1 VFAAPSDDDGHHA
14 GQQSRVAQGET
25 SNSPRGSTNSGTM
38 MAVSTTDAT
47 KGAVILE
54 VAPVDRPRPHASQR
68 CARPMPREP
77 EFAREPELEHEPRW
91 RAVSGSLARLRC
103 DGNLSPR
110 TSYGPPRSA
119 RLVQAVTDRSR
130 VRSRL
135 NNVLVAVEFGPP
147 RSTTG

>member
-1 VFAAPSDDDGHHA
+1 MFAAPSDDDGHHA

-91 RAVSGSLARLRC
+91 RAVSGSWRVFGVTATSRPGRATARPEAH
-103 DGNLSPR
+103 G
-110 TSYGPPRSA
+110 SYK
-119 RLVQAVTDRSR
+119 L
-130 VRSRL
+130 
-135 NNVLVAVEFGPP
+135 
-147 RSTTG
+147 